1 MTLKELRQSLER
13 KTGQRDQI
21 RKTVSEI
28 EEKTSFLK
36 KEISYSEKAQ
46 IIIQKVAKETQE
58 ELEFHI
64 SDIVSMAL
72 STVFDKPY
80 KFRVE
85 FVIKRNKTECDLL
98 FENDRGEKID
108 PMTASGGG
116 VVDVATLAL
125 RLALWT
131 LQVPRSRNVIILDE
145 PLKFLSKNLL
155 PRAGELLQEL
165 SSKLNLQFIIVTHL
179 SELTDCAD
187 KVFTVTQRKGV
198 SKIIN
203 G

>member
-1 MTLKELRQSLER
+1 MTIQELRQSLER
-13 KTGQRDQI
+13 KIGRRDELQSNI
-21 RKTVSEI
+21 SATIVKEAL
-28 EEKTSFLK
+28 LK
-36 KEISYSEKAQ
+36 KEISCSEKAQ
-46 IIIQKVAKETQE
+46 AIIQKVAQETQE

-72 STVFDKPY
+72 STVFDTPY

-85 FVIKRNKTECDLL
+85 FVIKRNKTECDLV
-98 FENDRGEKID
+98 FEDDKGEKID

-116 VVDVATLAL
+116 VVDVVTLAL

-165 SSKLNLQFIIVTHL
+165 SKRLNLQFIIVTHL

-187 KVFTVTQRKGV
+187 KVFTVTQEKGV
-198 SKIIN
+198 SKIT
-203 G
+203 